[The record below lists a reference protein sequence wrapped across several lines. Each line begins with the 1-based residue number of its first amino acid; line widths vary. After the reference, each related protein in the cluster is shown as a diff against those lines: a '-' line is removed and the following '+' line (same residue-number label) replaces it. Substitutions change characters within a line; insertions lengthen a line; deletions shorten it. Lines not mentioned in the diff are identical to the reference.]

1 MLLTRILIYNNLD
14 FRIMWLSRWRS
25 RVWMTPRRLCCWPRW
40 SVKLWLWPLR
50 ISNPAILQT
59 LEYNGLPQV
68 SVAVNKIG
76 LAGLTDSSSSSDQ
89 SGGFLSGASA
99 LIGQLGQLVSPGPG
113 FDTVNRLG
121 EAASTESGE
130 LDITKKMFSSVRQ
143 SQCLCQS
150 PLTITLF
157 L

>member
-1 MLLTRILIYNNLD
+1 MP
-14 FRIMWLSRWRS
+14 F
-25 RVWMTPRRLCCWPRW
+25 
-40 SVKLWLWPLR
+40 K
-50 ISNPAILQT
+50 T

-76 LAGLTDSSSSSDQ
+76 LAGLTAPSSPSDQ

-99 LIGQLGQLVSPGPG
+99 LIGQLGQLVAPGPG

-130 LDITKKMFSSVRQ
+130 F
-143 SQCLCQS
+143 
-150 PLTITLF
+150 LTRRP
-157 L
+157 